1 MQLKS
6 NDCEFNFIEKKIEY
20 TSNDFAKFY
29 STRVMKNFDFVNE
42 FLVVLSIRTK
52 FVDSTNDNNVEKYVD
67 IIVFFENIFVQIFH
81 EFRID
86 ANFNVDINFI
96 FLQQSKI
103 VKNHLF
109 VVSIFF
115 STNSREKRRYRDKF
129 E

>member
-6 NDCEFNFIEKKIEY
+6 NDREFNFVEKKIEY

-29 STRVMKNFDFVNE
+29 STRVMKNFDFVNK
-42 FLVVLSIRTK
+42 FFVVLSIRTK
-52 FVDSTNDNNVEKYVD
+52 FVDSTNNNDIEKYVD
-67 IIVFFENIFVQIFH
+67 VIVFFENIFVQIFH

-86 ANFNVDINFI
+86 ANFNVNINFI

-103 VKNHLF
+103 IKNYLF

-115 STNSREKRRYRDKF
+115 LYAFARKTTISR
-129 E
+129 